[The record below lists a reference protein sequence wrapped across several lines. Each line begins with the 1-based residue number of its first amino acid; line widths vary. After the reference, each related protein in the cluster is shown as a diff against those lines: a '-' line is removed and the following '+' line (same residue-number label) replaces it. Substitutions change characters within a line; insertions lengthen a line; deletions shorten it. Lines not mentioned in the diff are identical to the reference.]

1 MRAASSPCAPA
12 GGAGP
17 GLGGLQRGQGG
28 GEERGAA
35 ATSWPVGKSRLALL
49 SGPVCIFAAKAI
61 IKGSAE
67 ECLCVLVHA
76 EGLFPQPVLQT
87 ATGPRCPGTV
97 GCAALLV
104 PPRQHISYDRNSP
117 WGCTEVL
124 RVLKL
129 FSSQRFSAVF
139 VLPQSTFLTWGP
151 CLAVPRTP
159 WCKCEVLRT
168 PVRRGLSRQLFCT
181 ARSHVC
187 SLSGGSL
194 SALTGF
200 KDFLWLLSFSGAHG
214 ARGWGQRELT
224 APGGGTG
231 ARSSPRGTGRNFLCA
246 AQSRGWP
253 LCFSNHFSVEMT

>member
-1 MRAASSPCAPA
+1 M
-12 GGAGP
+12 
-17 GLGGLQRGQGG
+17 
-28 GEERGAA
+28 
-35 ATSWPVGKSRLALL
+35 GKSRLALS

-61 IKGSAE
+61 VKASAQ
-67 ECLCVLVHA
+67 ECLRVQVHA
-76 EGLFPQPVLQT
+76 GRLFPRPVLRT
-87 ATGPRCPGTV
+87 ATGPRCPDTA

-104 PPRQHISYDRNSP
+104 PPCQRISYGRNSP
-117 WGCTEVL
+117 WGCTEVP

-129 FSSQRFSAVF
+129 FSSQHFCAGF
-139 VLPQSTFLTWGP
+139 CLLQSTFLTRGP
-151 CLAVPRTP
+151 CLVVPRTP

-168 PVRRGLSRQLFCT
+168 PVQRGMSRQLFCT
-181 ARSHVC
+181 TRSHVC

-200 KDFLWLLSFSGAHG
+200 KDFLWLLSFLVAHE

-224 APGGGTG
+224 APGGSAG

-253 LCFSNHFSVEMT
+253 LCFSNHFRVEMT